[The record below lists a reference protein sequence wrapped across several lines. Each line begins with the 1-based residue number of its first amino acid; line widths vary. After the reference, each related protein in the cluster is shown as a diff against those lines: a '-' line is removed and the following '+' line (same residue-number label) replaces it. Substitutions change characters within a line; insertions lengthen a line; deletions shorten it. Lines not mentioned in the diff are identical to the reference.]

1 MGRAAAGPE
10 VPRRRPAHRRRRP
23 REVPAPVKRPAGG
36 GAAPAAAGVFGVG
49 AAAYAAALGPG
60 GLTFDATP
68 AFLGAVVLVA
78 AAVTPRRR
86 HLVAPG
92 SVLALWGAAVLLVR
106 QGPLP
111 DDREA
116 PAFVVGVALGLLV
129 VALLGRRPGS
139 AASPAGAAATAVLGG
154 TAFYVAYDIA
164 WLGRWPAWALA
175 LVAWGLWEALP
186 RPAARTP

>member
-1 MGRAAAGPE
+1 MRGVRAAPRPDGRCSDDGRRAGNAPG
-10 VPRRRPAHRRRRP
+10 
-23 REVPAPVKRPAGG
+23 VPAPVKRSG
-36 GAAPAAAGVFGVG
+36 GAAPGAAGVFGMG
-49 AAAYAAALGPG
+49 AAAYAMALGPG
-60 GLTFDATP
+60 GLAFDATP

-78 AAVTPRRR
+78 AAVTPRR

-92 SVLALWGAAVLLVR
+92 CVLALWGAAVLLVR

-139 AASPAGAAATAVLGG
+139 AASPVGAACTAVLGG
-154 TAFYVAYDIA
+154 TAFYLAYDVA